1 MVEDQKLS
9 WQAVRDQIRGDIL
22 NRIYGLGDK
31 LPKDAEIAV
40 RLGCARGTVQ
50 RAMQDLSDAGL
61 IERRRKG
68 GSHVRAQPIVRA
80 TLDIPVTR
88 REIESRGERYGYHLL
103 GREPVPT
110 PRHVMKKFGLTDT
123 VPSLRVQCVHSADGH
138 PHSYE
143 DRWIFTDTVPEIRDI
158 DLSVVSAN
166 EWLVAHRPYSGF
178 DMSFYAISAD
188 AQLAQHLD
196 VPRGASLLVIER
208 RTWFDDKPITLVQ
221 SYNRPGYQLTASNP
235 R

>member
-1 MVEDQKLS
+1 MVEDQRLS

-22 NRIYGLGDK
+22 NRTYGLGDK
-31 LPKDAEIAV
+31 LPKDAEIAA

-88 REIESRGERYGYHLL
+88 RDVEGRGQRYGYHLL
-103 GREPVPT
+103 GTNAEPA
-110 PRHVMKKFGLTDT
+110 PRPVLAKFGLKGMMPT
-123 VPSLRVQCVHSADGH
+123 LRVQSVHYADDQ

-143 DRWIFTDTVPEIRDI
+143 DRWVFTDTVPEFRDI
-158 DLSVVSAN
+158 DLNVISAN
-166 EWLVAHRPYSGF
+166 EWLVANRPYTGF

-188 AQLAQHLD
+188 AQMAQHLD
-196 VPRGASLLVIER
+196 VPLDAPLLVIER
-208 RTWFDDKPITLVQ
+208 RTWFDDKPITLVK